1 MLSGRLD
8 SNALQR
14 PKPLFGADRNIEQ
27 GGTLKIAETGSRM
40 DEVIFEELKG
50 AGNTETHLDREP
62 VAGRT
67 FPAIDTHRSGT
78 RKAKPP
84 LAPESPSRLG
94 VLRRV
99 LSQLADAAELPLD
112 RMPTTRNNG
121 GFPGAMAAWSGGR
134 GLPLPSPL
142 KSGLPPRV
150 ALGRLTAVPMP
161 VS

>member
-1 MLSGRLD
+1 M
-8 SNALQR
+8 QR
-14 PKPLFGADRNIEQ
+14 PKRLFGADRNIEE
-27 GGTLKIAETGSRM
+27 GGTLQIPDTGSRM
-40 DEVIFEELKG
+40 DEGIFEELEG

-62 VAGRT
+62 VAGRS

-78 RKAKPP
+78 RNAEPP
-84 LAPESPSRLG
+84 LAPESLSRLG

-99 LSQLADAAELPLD
+99 LSQLAAADAAELPLD

-134 GLPLPSPL
+134 GLPLPSQL
-142 KSGLPPRV
+142 KSGFPPRV
-150 ALGRLTAVPMP
+150 ARGRLTAVPML

>member
-1 MLSGRLD
+1 M
-8 SNALQR
+8 QR
-14 PKPLFGADRNIEQ
+14 PKRLCGAGRNIEE
-27 GGTLKIAETGSRM
+27 GGTLQIPDTGSRT

-62 VAGRT
+62 VAGRS

-78 RKAKPP
+78 RKAEPP

-99 LSQLADAAELPLD
+99 LSQPAADAAELPPD

-134 GLPLPSPL
+134 GLPLPSHME
-142 KSGLPPRV
+142 SGFPPRV
-150 ALGRLTAVPMP
+150 ALGRLTAVPML